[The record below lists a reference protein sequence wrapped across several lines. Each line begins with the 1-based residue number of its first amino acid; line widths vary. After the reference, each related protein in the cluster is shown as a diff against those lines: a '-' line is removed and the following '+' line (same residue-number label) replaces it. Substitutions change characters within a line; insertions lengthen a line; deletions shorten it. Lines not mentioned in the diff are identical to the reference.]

1 MRNAILL
8 LLALLALGC
17 GKPAVEKPDNLI
29 DQQTM
34 ANIIYDLAVIEAM
47 KTQDV
52 ALIGNASSDY
62 VYKKY
67 KVDSL
72 RFVRSNQYYAAQIDQ
87 YKKIYEKV
95 DARLAAE
102 KNTADSIAKK
112 TRPMPKPA
120 SDVPQ
125 VK

>member
-47 KTQDV
+47 KTQDA

-72 RFVRSNQYYAAQIDQ
+72 QFVRSNQYYAAQIDQ

-120 SDVPQ
+120 SDLPQ